1 MTPDSARGFTLL
13 EVMVALFI
21 LAVIAAGVA
30 QTLHQRTRIAV
41 SERERLPMILCARA
55 QAAEFKLTHYWPPIG
70 SSQGKYQQAGTTC
83 YWQLDVESTAIR
95 AMRRGTLTLFHDEQH
110 TQREIQF
117 TLFFAPP

>member
-1 MTPDSARGFTLL
+1 MKPVTARGFTLL

-30 QTLHQRTRIAV
+30 QTLHQRTRITV

-55 QAAEFKLTHYWPPIG
+55 QAAEFTLARYWPPIG
-70 SSQGKYQQAGTTC
+70 RSQGQYQQAGTTC

-95 AMRRGTLTLFHDEQH
+95 AMRRGTLTLFHDEQY

>member
-1 MTPDSARGFTLL
+1 MKPVTTRGFTLL

-55 QAAEFKLTHYWPPIG
+55 QAAEFTLTHYWPPIG
-70 SSQGKYQQAGTTC
+70 RSQGEYRQAGTTC

-95 AMRRGTLTLFHDEQH
+95 AMRRGTLTLFHDERY